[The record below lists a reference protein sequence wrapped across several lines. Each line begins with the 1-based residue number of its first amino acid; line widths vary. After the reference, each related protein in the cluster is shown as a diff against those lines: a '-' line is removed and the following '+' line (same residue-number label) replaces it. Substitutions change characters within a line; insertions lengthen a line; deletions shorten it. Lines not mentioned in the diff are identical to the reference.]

1 MAPNENLG
9 SHLSSGYYSHI
20 HESPHILHK
29 IQLKIKT
36 PKITMLRPSDFD
48 LVKNSILGK
57 MT

>member
-9 SHLSSGYYSHI
+9 SHLEEIYNTHI
-20 HESPHILHK
+20 YKNPQILHK

-48 LVKNSILGK
+48 LVNNSILGK

>member
-9 SHLSSGYYSHI
+9 SHLSEIYYTHI
-20 HESPHILHK
+20 YKKSQILHK

-36 PKITMLRPSDFD
+36 PKNTKLRPSGFD
-48 LVKNSILGK
+48 LVNNSILGK